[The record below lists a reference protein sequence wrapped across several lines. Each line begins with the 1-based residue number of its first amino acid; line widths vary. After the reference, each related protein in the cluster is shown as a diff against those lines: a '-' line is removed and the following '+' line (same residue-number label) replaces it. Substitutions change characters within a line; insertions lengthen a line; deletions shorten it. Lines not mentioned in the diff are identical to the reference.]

1 VARLATALLVA
12 MFLGL
17 APPVMSQVPEMGHE
31 REQAF
36 ETAKRLIRE
45 RPEILKVSHSLLGQ
59 LLGEMGEE
67 SEEPASDSMRIFL
80 EEIADEPAN
89 NPYIRQT
96 ALWSLGLFGAEQEHE
111 RMQRC
116 LNDPD
121 LKIAAATMLVRWGYW
136 DEGSP
141 LLIEN
146 ESFGLLVLYAR
157 SKAEPVVREAMVS
170 ASPLGRVDAASCLAE
185 YGDSLTKVNVARE
198 LIQQYVILHAAYA
211 DTTNL
216 SRALYLCYEIIRVK
230 NDPEDLMFLEA
241 GIRYQDTLVRS
252 TTFGAIFDRA
262 REGDSQA
269 ISILQTAARTSSYSD
284 IKEAAKYKLQEIGQ
298 QK

>member
-1 VARLATALLVA
+1 VARLATALVVA

-17 APPVMSQVPEMGHE
+17 APPAISQTAETGHE

-36 ETAKRLIRE
+36 ETAKTLIRE
-45 RPEILKVSHSLLGQ
+45 RPEILEVSHSLLGQ

-67 SEEPASDSMRIFL
+67 SEEPASDSMRTFL

-89 NPYIRQT
+89 SPYIRNI
-96 ALWSLGLFGAEQEHE
+96 ALWSLRLFGAEQEYE
-111 RMQRC
+111 RVQRC
-116 LNDPD
+116 LHDPN
-121 LKIAAATMLVRWGYW
+121 LKITAATMLVKWGYW
-136 DEGSP
+136 GEGSP

-157 SKAEPVVREAMVS
+157 SKAEPIVRKAVLS
-170 ASPLGRVDAASCLAE
+170 ASPLGKIDAASGLTE
-185 YGDSLTKVNVARE
+185 YGDTLTKVSVARE

-216 SRALYLCYEIIRVK
+216 SRALYLSYEIIRVK
-230 NDPEDLMFLEA
+230 NDPDDLMLLEA
-241 GIRYQDTLVRS
+241 GMRYHDTLVRS
-252 TTFGAIFDRA
+252 TAFRTILDRA

-269 ISILQTAARTSSYSD
+269 ISILQTAARTSNYSD
-284 IKEAAKYKLQEIGQ
+284 IKEAAESKLQEIGQ
-298 QK
+298 